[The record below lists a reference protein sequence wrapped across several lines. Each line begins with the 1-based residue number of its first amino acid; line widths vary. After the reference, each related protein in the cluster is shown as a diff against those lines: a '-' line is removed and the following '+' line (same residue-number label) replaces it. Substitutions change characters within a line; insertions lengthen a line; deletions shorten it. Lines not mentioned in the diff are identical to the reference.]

1 MKTFHCDECQ
11 NLVFFENA
19 RCLNCGYALAY
30 LPDLAVMAAVQQQV
44 DGVWRPKSGADS
56 DLSYRLCANYQDKNI
71 CNWAVP
77 DSDPDPFCLSCRLT
91 HVIPDLS
98 RTSREVWY
106 RLEVAKRRLIYGV
119 LSLRLPLNKQDANTP
134 NGVAFS
140 FLEDSQ
146 EPNGDCG
153 RVLTG
158 HNGGIITI
166 NIAEVDDIKREQQRL
181 QHNEPYRTL
190 LGHFRHEIGHY
201 YWDRLIAGTA
211 AQDAFRARFGDERM
225 DYAAALQRHYSLPR
239 PPDWGTNFISAYAT
253 SHPWE
258 DWAES
263 WAHFMHIAD
272 AVETADAIGLS
283 LTPRRNDEPVLATQA
298 DRAQAALLSFN
309 RMIEQWLPLSYVV
322 NNLNRGLG
330 LPDSYPFVLSPV
342 VIEKLR
348 FVHDTVV
355 AAGRGNQSSGAPV
368 KAATLEIEAVDNHA
382 AAVNA

>member
-1 MKTFHCDECQ
+1 MKTFHCTACQ
-11 NLVFFENA
+11 NLVFFENDH
-19 RCLNCGYALAY
+19 CLNCGHPLAY
-30 LPDLAVMAAVQQQV
+30 LPDQAVMAAVEQQP
-44 DGVWRPKSGADS
+44 DGAWRPVDS
-56 DLSYRLCANYQDKNI
+56 DQSYRLCANYRDNNV

-77 DSDPDPFCLSCRLT
+77 LSDPNPLCLSCRLT

-98 RTSREVWY
+98 RTSQEVWY

-119 LSLRLPLNKQDANTP
+119 LSLHLPLDQQDANTP

-140 FLEDSQ
+140 FLEDPQ
-146 EPNGDCG
+146 GLNGDSG

-158 HNGGIITI
+158 HNNGSITI

-211 AQDAFRARFGDERM
+211 AQDAFRARFGDERV
-225 DYAAALQRHYSLPR
+225 DYAAALQRHYSVCP
-239 PPDWGTNFISAYAT
+239 PPDWAENFISAYAT

-272 AVETADAIGLS
+272 ALETAAAIGLS
-283 LTPRRNDEPVLATQA
+283 LTPQRSDEPAFAARA
-298 DRAQAALLSFN
+298 DSAQAVVTSFD

-348 FVHDTVV
+348 FVHDTVIG
-355 AAGRGNQSSGAPV
+355 AGRENQSSDAAAQ
-368 KAATLEIEAVDNHA
+368 AATTETEVADQPAVA
-382 AAVNA
+382 